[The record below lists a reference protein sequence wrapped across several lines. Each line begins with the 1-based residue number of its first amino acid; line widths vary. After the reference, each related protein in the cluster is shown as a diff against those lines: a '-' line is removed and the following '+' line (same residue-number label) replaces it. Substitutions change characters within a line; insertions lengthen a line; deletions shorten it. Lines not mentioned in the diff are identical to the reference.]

1 MSDPPLLHLKSVK
14 SEIPIYNKSTIY
26 DPTSHKPHRMS
37 ESAFITSVPK
47 LGPFARFGNNLYDS
61 SLPIDE
67 NDEIRDRVHND
78 IMVTY
83 NKLHEIIQKL
93 EDRIVGVIEL
103 SEQDFL

>member
-1 MSDPPLLHLKSVK
+1 MIFV
-14 SEIPIYNKSTIY
+14 
-26 DPTSHKPHRMS
+26 M
-37 ESAFITSVPK
+37 
-47 LGPFARFGNNLYDS
+47 FAIWFVYDS
-61 SLPIDE
+61 SLPI
-67 NDEIRDRVHND
+67 DEIRDRVHND